1 MFGTQNIQYVSWEE
15 SSVKASGI
23 SLLKYNISKILLVRS
38 IFTIHFLVIE
48 YFAKRNF
55 CSDNHIKMI
64 INFKQEIF
72 WQPKS
77 FCVIKNVQICSIYF
91 DRIIICS
98 KLWTPKNPPLL

>member
-1 MFGTQNIQYVSWEE
+1 
-15 SSVKASGI
+15 VKASGI
-23 SLLKYNISKILLVRS
+23 SLLKYNTSKILLVRS

-55 CSDNHIKMI
+55 CSDNHVKMI

-77 FCVIKNVQICSIYF
+77 VCVVSKIFRFAQSIS
-91 DRIIICS
+91 IE
-98 KLWTPKNPPLL
+98 LLFAQSDDPSEPSSSLILIRLFRLT